1 MWFEKSEK
9 GVITRIRLA
18 PNSSSDEIGSVFEDS
33 NNVFWLKAKVTK
45 VPENGK
51 ANKALLDLL
60 SKKLKI
66 PKTAFKIIQGEL
78 DRNKVLLVDNLY
90 AEKFTL
96 SLFVLETS
104 S

>member
-1 MWFEKSEK
+1 MWFEKSGK
-9 GVITRIRLA
+9 GVILRIRLA
-18 PNSSSDEIGSVFEDS
+18 PNSSSDEIGRVFEDS
-33 NNVFWLKAKVTK
+33 NNIFWLKVKVTK